1 LWGIGASLVIRFASL
16 AAVLLAASAA
26 LLPAEPLL
34 FASSYSPPYSS
45 DDYPGILERL
55 LAEACRRIGIEATFR
70 NLPAERGLSDAN
82 AGFVDGVVARV
93 EHMERMYHHLVRIR
107 SASIESRDFV
117 AFSRGGLSPI
127 FSWSDLAAHNIT
139 YVRGWKIFENNATAA
154 KSAVAVDSTRRAFE
168 LLARERT
175 DVVLN
180 ARLDGTL
187 MAAQLG
193 IEDIRIHEPP
203 LASVSLYPYV
213 HRRNARYVLALTA
226 ALDEMKADG
235 TFDRIYTQTVDLPNV
250 R

>member
-1 LWGIGASLVIRFASL
+1 MWGIGACLVIRFASL
-16 AAVLLAASAA
+16 AVILLASSVAF
-26 LLPAEPLL
+26 LPAEPLV

-45 DDYPGILERL
+45 EDYPGILERIL
-55 LAEACRRIGIEATFR
+55 TEACRRIGIEATFR
-70 NLPAERGLSDAN
+70 NLPAERALSDAN

-93 EHMERMYHHLVRIR
+93 EHMERMYHNLVRIR

-117 AFSRGGLSPI
+117 AFSRRGMRAIS
-127 FSWSDLAAHNIT
+127 SWDDLAAHNIT
-139 YVRGWKIFENNATAA
+139 YVRGWKIFGNNATAA

-168 LLARERT
+168 LLARDRT

-180 ARLDGTL
+180 ARLDGRL
-187 MAAQLG
+187 MAARLG

-203 LASVSLYPYV
+203 LASVSLYPYL

-235 TFDRIYTQTVDLPNV
+235 TFDRIYAETLD
-250 R
+250 RADEG